1 MREKN
6 EETKNQVKQVKQ
18 GIESKTS
25 FLAFNF
31 LLESNCILHCCF
43 RIIMTSLNLKPS
55 SSTFVLTD
63 YTLEQVYDQKPVTH
77 TSSSLDNQELSD

>member
-55 SSTFVLTD
+55 SRFINLRIITLTNIFRNFCNLLGL
-63 YTLEQVYDQKPVTH
+63 TILI
-77 TSSSLDNQELSD
+77 L